1 VPRHCIQEKTRT
13 VRLANNSSAE
23 ILGAVT
29 LPVTIGAREIVPEFL
44 TMPSLK
50 TPILIGL
57 DLWAKI
63 GVTLRP
69 PTQEGQITDAQP
81 TEMLSVGLSA
91 RTPDE
96 ERRLRDFL
104 KQELAKFEEVVGPTD
119 KLQHRI
125 RLKTDQPIKQRYR
138 PRNPAIQR

>member
-1 VPRHCIQEKTRT
+1 MVH
-13 VRLANNSSAE
+13 
-23 ILGAVT
+23 
-29 LPVTIGAREIVPEFL
+29 EFL

-50 TPILIGL
+50 TSILIGV

-63 GVTLRP
+63 GVILKP
-69 PTQEGQITDAQP
+69 PTPERHVTDVQ
-81 TEMLSVGLSA
+81 TTKTLSIGLSA

-96 ERRLRDFL
+96 KQRLRDFL
-104 KQELAKFEEVVGPTD
+104 DQELTKFEEVVGPTD

-138 PRNPAIQR
+138 GTHTSGNQQ